1 MKKGGRLVLIATP
14 TDFASLTDIVTWIGQ
29 FGTWFWT
36 LFSSFATMITTN
48 KILFWLIVS
57 GLVFTG
63 ISLVIKVVKKFGLRG
78 RRS

>member
-1 MKKGGRLVLIATP
+1 MVATP
-14 TDFASLTDIVTWIGQ
+14 TQFADLSDIVTWLGQ
-29 FGTWFWT
+29 IGTWFWT

>member
-1 MKKGGRLVLIATP
+1 MVATP
-14 TDFASLTDIVTWIGQ
+14 TSFADLSDIVGWLGQ
-29 FGTWFWT
+29 IGTWFWT

-48 KILFWLIVS
+48 KILFYLIIS
-57 GLVFTG
+57 GMVYTG